1 MATLERHESEW
12 AAAPLRPRASWVR
25 MRDEDGKYRLTMLWT
40 VPEVVAP
47 VAVEERATA

>member
-1 MATLERHESEW
+1 METTERRASEW
-12 AAAPLRPRASWVR
+12 TAAPLRPRASWVR
-25 MRDEDGKYRLTMLWT
+25 MRDEHGRYRLTMLWT